1 MKTYRLATLI
11 LGLVLA
17 LGGLPSWGQNPS
29 SNDISDGN
37 DNTGGGTGALVS
49 VTSGDFNTAYGHS
62 ALGTNSTGILNTGFG
77 QCALCSNSSGA
88 ENTAVGAGALQ
99 NNNGNSNTAVGFQ
112 ALFSNTT
119 SGNNTAVGLNAL
131 FANTGH
137 DNTATGTVALQANTT
152 GSKNVAY
159 GSFALE
165 QNTTG
170 FANTALGQASLLT
183 NTTGTQNTAV
193 GLAALQNNGGSN
205 NIALGF
211 QAGFKLTT
219 GNNNIDIGAFTE
231 GVAAESNTLRIG
243 TGLGLARTFV
253 GGISGVPVTGS
264 QVFVNSKGQLGIA
277 ASSERYKR
285 DIQTMGDRSRRLYQ
299 LRPVTF
305 HYKFDPDG
313 PQQYG
318 LVAEEVAKIYPDLV
332 TRDADGKIQAVQ
344 YHELIPML
352 LNELQHQQ
360 QELANLEAQ
369 NKHLRATA
377 TEQNA
382 SFAARLA
389 RLEAA
394 AQNGGPNVALSLSP
408 ATSKVGSQP

>member
-170 FANTALGQASLLT
+170 
-183 NTTGTQNTAV
+183 
-193 GLAALQNNGGSN
+193 LAALQNNGGSN

-264 QVFVNSKGQLGIA
+264 QGFGNSKGQLGIA